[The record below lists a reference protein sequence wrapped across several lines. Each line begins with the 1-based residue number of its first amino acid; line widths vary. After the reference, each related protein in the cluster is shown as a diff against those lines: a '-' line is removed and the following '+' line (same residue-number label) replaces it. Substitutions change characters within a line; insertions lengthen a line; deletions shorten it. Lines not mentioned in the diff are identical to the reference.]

1 MEDNPNSKRNIGE
14 KFRISIWS
22 TYKNSEKKERKRE
35 EKNQIKEKGNN
46 LMYFVLRLITK
57 AFSRKSLVKFSP
69 RRHKRLI
76 ALNFKGFKFYSV
88 NRCEMNFRE
97 NETKRYFQKNFLS
110 LSLSFILN
118 VVSNALIT
126 TTIKLARTRAN
137 IFCSIMRE
145 ILTRF
150 IFWLTRYYYKGL
162 KRELIIFINWK
173 TVPLR
178 NIFIY
183 KILPFLSKEFQIS
196 TK

>member
-1 MEDNPNSKRNIGE
+1 
-14 KFRISIWS
+14 
-22 TYKNSEKKERKRE
+22 
-35 EKNQIKEKGNN
+35 
-46 LMYFVLRLITK
+46 MYFVLRLITK

-162 KRELIIFINWK
+162 KRELIIFIN
-173 TVPLR
+173 
-178 NIFIY
+178 
-183 KILPFLSKEFQIS
+183 
-196 TK
+196 

>member
-1 MEDNPNSKRNIGE
+1 MEDNPNSKRNIDE
-14 KFRISIWS
+14 KFRISISS

-110 LSLSFILN
+110 LSLVHTQRRFQRVNYDNYKIGQDASKYFLFH
-118 VVSNALIT
+118 NA
-126 TTIKLARTRAN
+126 
-137 IFCSIMRE
+137 
-145 ILTRF
+145 
-150 IFWLTRYYYKGL
+150 
-162 KRELIIFINWK
+162 
-173 TVPLR
+173 R
-178 NIFIY
+178 NINAFYLLAYSILLQRIETRVNYIY
-183 KILPFLSKEFQIS
+183 KLKNCATSKHIHL
-196 TK
+196 

>member
-1 MEDNPNSKRNIGE
+1 
-14 KFRISIWS
+14 
-22 TYKNSEKKERKRE
+22 
-35 EKNQIKEKGNN
+35 
-46 LMYFVLRLITK
+46 MYFVLRLITK

-69 RRHKRLI
+69 RRHKWLI

-110 LSLSFILN
+110 LFHSVGN
-118 VVSNALIT
+118 VVSNALI

-137 IFCSIMRE
+137 IFCSIMHE

-150 IFWLTRYYYKGL
+150 IFWLIRYYYKGL

-173 TVPLR
+173 TVSLQ

-183 KILPFLSKEFQIS
+183 KILPFLSLSLSKEFQVS
-196 TK
+196 TINN

>member
-1 MEDNPNSKRNIGE
+1 MKS
-14 KFRISIWS
+14 
-22 TYKNSEKKERKRE
+22 SESRFHQLTKIPKKEKERKRE

-110 LSLSFILN
+110 LSLVHTQRWKRRFQRVNYDNYKIGQDASKYFLFH
-118 VVSNALIT
+118 NA
-126 TTIKLARTRAN
+126 
-137 IFCSIMRE
+137 
-145 ILTRF
+145 
-150 IFWLTRYYYKGL
+150 
-162 KRELIIFINWK
+162 
-173 TVPLR
+173 R
-178 NIFIY
+178 NINAFYLLAYSILLQRIETRVNYIY
-183 KILPFLSKEFQIS
+183 KLKNCATSKHIHL
-196 TK
+196 